1 MVTPTFLSYCLPSA
15 SLCLQGAAL
24 SLESLGCTKTMLAC
38 LPDISHHIPAAW
50 VWTALYGI
58 LRTYPCLGTVQRG
71 RGGVPACQLK
81 CRKGQRDRKIRGVP
95 RWRLEEPLIPQ
106 LCEEHSN
113 SSPSLCCVS
122 GVLEGTLALPE
133 AVYSPLG
140 PPSCLSFSPA
150 PFSSVLTYSIFIAW
164 NWSPTPLRPFLLILW
179 RLF

>member
-24 SLESLGCTKTMLAC
+24 SWVLRVHKDNAGMLAWHF
-38 LPDISHHIPAAW
+38 PP
-50 VWTALYGI
+50 
-58 LRTYPCLGTVQRG
+58 YPCCMGVDSLVWYLEDLSLQRG
-71 RGGVPACQLK
+71 RGGVPAYQVK

-95 RWRLEEPLIPQ
+95 RWHLEEPLIPQ
-106 LCEEHSN
+106 LCEGHSN

-164 NWSPTPLRPFLLILW
+164 NWSLTPLRPFLLILW